1 MGLPWHEK
9 PSSWVSV
16 GCGTARDIE
25 YVLGQLVACKTHL
38 WLVDLSPELLSI
50 ANARVARLGL
60 ADRVT
65 LALVD
70 FTKRTDAPRHWTQRL
85 NAWWFAHDGVWF
97 DDAHPRALLDD
108 EAFTTT
114 WFHEAESRVPYTPL
128 IATHYLYSGKKRE

>member
-65 LALVD
+65 LVQADVCDEQSKAKLPPVGSVGMVTCSYCLTMIPEWSEALVRMKALLRPRGTLALVD

-85 NAWWFAHDGVWF
+85 NA
-97 DDAHPRALLDD
+97 
-108 EAFTTT
+108 
-114 WFHEAESRVPYTPL
+114 
-128 IATHYLYSGKKRE
+128 